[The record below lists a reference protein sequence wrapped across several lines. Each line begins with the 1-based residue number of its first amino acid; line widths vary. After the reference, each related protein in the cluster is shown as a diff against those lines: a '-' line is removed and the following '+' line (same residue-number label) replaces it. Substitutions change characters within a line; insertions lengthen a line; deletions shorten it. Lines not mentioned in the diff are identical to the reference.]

1 MLGVG
6 PYGESCVIA
15 KKATRERVIE
25 MNIWTQ
31 ESINA
36 EIDRRY
42 AGVHLD
48 ETHRQVRESRRNS
61 PSRWRRITAQLR
73 NSH

>member
-1 MLGVG
+1 M
-6 PYGESCVIA
+6 
-15 KKATRERVIE
+15 IE

-31 ESINA
+31 ESLHA

-48 ETHRQVRESRRNS
+48 ETHRQVRESRRNV
-61 PSRWRRITAQLR
+61 PSRWRRIAAQLR
-73 NSH
+73 TDH